1 MQQLQT
7 HHVGVVVSDLDEA
20 VSFYR
25 DALGLSVTD
34 EFTLAEDGI
43 GTAIGVDGATGDFV
57 HLDAGGDEGDG
68 TRIELIEYDPAGE
81 DCIADAINQV
91 GAKHV
96 GFAVDDIG
104 EFYENLPDEVEPISD
119 PQAIEI
125 DTSILFFRDPEG
137 NFVEVV
143 EV

>member
-1 MQQLQT
+1 MQELQT
-7 HHVGVVVSDLDEA
+7 HHVGIVVSDLEAA

-25 DALGLSVTD
+25 DALGLSVVD

-43 GTAIGVDGATGDFV
+43 GNAIGVDGATGDFV
-57 HLDAGGDEGDG
+57 HLSAGGDDGDG
-68 TRIELIEYDPAGE
+68 TRIELIEYDPAG
-81 DCIADAINQV
+81 DDSAADAINRV

-96 GFAVDDIG
+96 GFAVDDIS
-104 EFYENLPDEVEPISD
+104 EFYESLPDEVEPISE
-119 PQAIEI
+119 PQGIEI

-143 EV
+143 EA

>member
-1 MQQLQT
+1 MQELQT
-7 HHVGVVVSDLDEA
+7 HHVGIVVSDLDEA

-25 DALGLSVTD
+25 DALGLSVAD
-34 EFTLAEDGI
+34 EFTLTEDGI
-43 GTAIGVDGATGDFV
+43 GTAIGVDGATGEFV
-57 HLDAGGDEGDG
+57 HLEACGDDGDD
-68 TRIELIEYDPAGE
+68 TRIELIEYDPAGD
-81 DCIADAINQV
+81 DCTAGAINQV

-96 GFAVDDIG
+96 GFAVEDIE
-104 EFYENLPDEVEPISD
+104 EFYENLPDEVEPVSE

-143 EV
+143 EA